1 MKRSGNQKEAILN
14 TENAVVDTDVG
25 ATTSRWSIAVRKHSV
40 DLRKRINNSMIAYNR
55 SSNW

>member
-14 TENAVVDTDVG
+14 TENAIVDTDVG
-25 ATTSRWSIAVRKHSV
+25 ATTSRRSIAVRKHSV